1 MVTLNFTI
9 VVQLVLFLL
18 FLWGLRQFV
27 IHPMLQQMDDRQH
40 YIGQQESRAKV
51 DVDLAAAQEARY
63 AQAVKDMHQDAEQRF
78 RDARHAALHEQ
89 AEILARQ
96 REQADRAATIA
107 RLDAQQRAQDERAS
121 FRQVVPE
128 LANAIAA
135 RVGIRKASS

>member
-9 VVQLVLFLL
+9 VVQLVLFLI

-27 IHPMLQQMDDRQH
+27 VNPMLKQIDDRQH
-40 YIGQQESRAKV
+40 YIEQQESRAKV
-51 DVDLAAAQEARY
+51 DIDLAAAQEARY

-78 RDARHAALHEQ
+78 RDARRATLDEQ
-89 AEILARQ
+89 AEIIARQ
-96 REQADRAATIA
+96 REQCDRAVTIA
-107 RLDAQQRAQDERAS
+107 RIDAQKRAQDERAS

-135 RVGIRKASS
+135 RVGLKKEAS